1 MMGLFSAMV
10 KIVLDVMTFPVAV
23 VKDIVTLGGISSGQ
37 PKSYTAQ
44 KLDQICE
51 DAEEA
56 DD

>member
-44 KLDQICE
+44 KLDQIW
-51 DAEEA
+51 
-56 DD
+56 